1 MTLARGDIDMRFIIT
16 LFFAFAP
23 VYGMAEPST
32 NIAWTPELL
41 NFVKHGDAAKG
52 KELAQTCAGCHG
64 KNGVS
69 PIETYPSLAGQLAT
83 YTYKQLRDYADGKR
97 THMLMNSVAAGL
109 TEQDSADLAVWFASL
124 PAPQADRNQ
133 KSGQLTQAKRLV
145 EMGNGKKLIPPC
157 FTCHGSRGQGEKQD
171 IPALSGQNPGY
182 FSTTLEEYKNG
193 TRHNDVYGRMR
204 LIAEQLSAEDIR
216 QLAQYYYQQ
225 KR

>member
-1 MTLARGDIDMRFIIT
+1 MRHFLTL
-16 LFFAFAP
+16 LFLFAP
-23 VYGMAEPST
+23 AYAMAEPST

-41 NFVKHGDAAKG
+41 NFVKQGDADKG
-52 KELAQTCAGCHG
+52 KKLAQTCAGCHG
-64 KNGVS
+64 ENGDS

-97 THMLMNSVAAGL
+97 THMLMNSVSAGL
-109 TEQDSADLAVWFASL
+109 SEQDSADLAAWFASL
-124 PAPQADRNQ
+124 PAPTAEAGKTGGKLD
-133 KSGQLTQAKRLV
+133 KAKRLV
-145 EMGNGKKLIPPC
+145 ELGNGKKIIPAC
-157 FTCHGSRGQGEKQD
+157 FTCHGSRGQGEKQN

-182 FSTTLEEYKNG
+182 FAATLEEYK
-193 TRHNDVYGRMR
+193 TVVRHNDVYGRMR